1 MKFQIGDTVR
11 IVIHDR
17 LSGREGTIIKK
28 EVDCG
33 EVFYM
38 IQYENGSCSPF
49 LYEYRFELIEKD
61 NLSPIERK
69 IKTLSKRFEERK
81 SNVIR

>member
-11 IVIHDR
+11 IKDHHR
-17 LSGREGTIIKK
+17 LQGQEGTIIKK
-28 EVDCG
+28 DVDCG

-38 IQYENGSCSPF
+38 IRDENGNRSPF

-61 NLSPIERK
+61 SLNSIERK